1 MKRSALLNGVS
12 VEYELT
18 VKKVKNINL
27 RIRSDGSVCV
37 SANKLVPIHVIEN
50 FMLSR
55 ADFIL
60 SALERFESRRSSA
73 PKDPEYADGETVTI
87 LGKSLTLRVNEGKS
101 NEVCPFFDEGYIAL
115 SVKDESDAELRKRV
129 YERWRKQIFKEIIV
143 ELCRKTYT
151 DNPVFARKG
160 IAFPALH
167 FKTMRTRWGSC
178 NSSGGS
184 LNFNYSLIEA
194 PIECIEYV
202 VMHEFVH
209 FLHPNHSKEFYN
221 TLTALMSDWKARK
234 EILNG
239 RRS

>member
-1 MKRSALLNGVS
+1 MKRAVLLNGVS

-27 RIRSDGSVCV
+27 RIKPDGSVCV
-37 SANKLVPIHVIEN
+37 SANRYAPIRVIEN

-60 SALERFESRRSSA
+60 SALERFEQGC
-73 PKDPEYADGETVTI
+73 PNVQKNPEYADRETVTL
-87 LGKSLTLRVNEGKS
+87 LGKILELRVSEGKT
-101 NEVCPFFDEGYIAL
+101 NDVRPLFDEGYIAL
-115 SVKDESDAELRKRV
+115 SVKDASDAVLRKKV
-129 YERWRKQIFKEIIV
+129 FESWRRQLCKEIIA
-143 ELCRKTYT
+143 ELCKRTYEK
-151 DNPVFARKG
+151 NAVFAERG

-167 FKTMRTRWGSC
+167 FRTMRTRWGSC

-202 VMHEFVH
+202 VVHEFVH
-209 FLHPNHSKEFYN
+209 FLHPNHSKDFYGA
-221 TLTALMSDWKARK
+221 LTALMSDWKSRK

-239 RRS
+239 RRP

>member
-1 MKRSALLNGVS
+1 MKRSVLLNGRC

-18 VKKVKNINL
+18 VKKVKNITL
-27 RIRSDGSVCV
+27 RIKPDGSICV
-37 SANKLVPIHVIEN
+37 SANRFVPIHIIEN
-50 FMLSR
+50 FMISR

-60 SALERFESRRSSA
+60 SALDRFEARRSDA
-73 PKDPEYADGETVTI
+73 PQPLEYADGETVTI
-87 LGKSLTLRVNEGKS
+87 LGNSLSLRVNEGKS
-101 NEVCPFFDEGYIAL
+101 NKVYPFFGEGYIEL
-115 SVKDESDAELRKRV
+115 TVKDASDAELCQKT
-129 YERWRKQIFKEIIV
+129 FKKWQKETCKELIT
-143 ELCRKTYT
+143 ELCRRTYNE
-151 DNPVFARKG
+151 NPIFEKNG

-209 FLHPNHSKEFYN
+209 FLHPNHSKDFYN
-221 TLTALMSDWKARK
+221 TLTTLMSDWKARK